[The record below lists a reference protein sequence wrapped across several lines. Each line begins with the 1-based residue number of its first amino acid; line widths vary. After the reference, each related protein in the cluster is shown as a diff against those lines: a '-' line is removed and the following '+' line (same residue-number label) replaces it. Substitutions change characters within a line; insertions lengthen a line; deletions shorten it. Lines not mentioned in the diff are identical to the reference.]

1 MSQPSA
7 DPLRS
12 PWSWAIPALALL
24 LLALLGLANLN
35 QPLFLWLNHA
45 LYLPAEGLWLNVTL
59 FGDAGMMAI
68 LLLPLIGKRP
78 DIIWSALLAG
88 ILTAI
93 LVDVGKDFFAFQRPP
108 NVLAAE
114 TFHQLGNRF
123 GAASFPSGH
132 TAAAFSV
139 AGTISLM
146 VTDTRIRL
154 AVIALA
160 LFIALSRIAVGA
172 HWPMDITAGAFTGWL
187 AAIFGVWLG
196 RHLPANRGVQI
207 FCALLLVT
215 TVIYLVFIHKN
226 GDAEARLLEIT
237 VPLLS
242 LALALPGLRRL
253 FFPGARHA
261 A

>member
-1 MSQPSA
+1 MTQPCV
-7 DPLRS
+7 DPLRT

-24 LLALLGLANLN
+24 LLALFGLAGLN
-35 QPLFLWLNHA
+35 QPVFLWLNHA
-45 LYLPAEGLWLNVTL
+45 LYLQTEGFWLNVTL

-88 ILTAI
+88 IITAVM
-93 LVDVGKDFFAFQRPP
+93 VDVGKDYFAIQRPP

-146 VTDTRIRL
+146 VMDTRIRVT
-154 AVIALA
+154 VIALA
-160 LFIALSRIAVGA
+160 LFIAMSRIAVGA

-187 AAIFGVWLG
+187 AAILGVWLG
-196 RHLPANRGVQI
+196 RHLPANRGVQM
-207 FCALLLVT
+207 FCALLLVS
-215 TVIYLVFIHKN
+215 TVVYLVFVHKN
-226 GDAEARLLEIT
+226 GDVEARLLEIT

-253 FFPGARHA
+253 FFPGVHHA